1 VLSES
6 FVTVRETHFSLIM
19 EDLFKLEHTIHY
31 KIVRRYHYQKFKLYN
46 DGLVINPITGFG
58 NTRGLTQDDL
68 KLFHDTQ
75 KQFKNIM
82 EGIIASCEIEKQSSD
97 MFCEMNTNK
106 IVLDFLRFLRRYE
119 KSMKDIKDMGNDT
132 YKVDKLATNLFGNKN
147 KESSDMVIYRTLFE
161 KVRI

>member
-1 VLSES
+1 LDSRVTSKSRRSRSRES
-6 FVTVRETHFSLIM
+6 RRSRSPRRSNRDSSTKLDSKSL
-19 EDLFKLEHTIHY
+19 
-31 KIVRRYHYQKFKLYN
+31 
-46 DGLVINPITGFG
+46 GFG

-68 KLFHDTQ
+68 KLFSDTL

-119 KSMKDIKDMGNDT
+119 KSM
-132 YKVDKLATNLFGNKN
+132 
-147 KESSDMVIYRTLFE
+147 
-161 KVRI
+161 